1 MNFNKKSFPNL
12 LNLDLKS
19 SKDIKYNWHEDPYG
33 YYNLAKEIELPY
45 HLYEIFSSSLK
56 DPNDE
61 DFSSRVNSA
70 YINSKQKV
78 KLNLNIPIIETIILE
93 NGQIIGWIYN
103 NNEGYVSKKKL
114 KRIGVNNI
122 INYFLN
128 LIKNFSIDG
137 QKPFESIETSKIL
150 YDLQS
155 YASNILHKK
164 EKGNE
169 NFFRIKNLEYIYTME
184 KIKFILI
191 YYYSG
196 KEPLLIDFI
205 TFYYL
210 LNELGGINT
219 IKMIQNCINCKF
231 KNSSLVTT
239 NSLKQSFNK
248 ENLSFLYNNTNS
260 KNSESELRKII
271 VKYTKKSELEPKNFF
286 VYYEKPQIAN
296 QTFYNN
302 SNSFSNTTSNR
313 YKNIKTSSNKIYI
326 N

>member
-1 MNFNKKSFPNL
+1 MDLNKNLYPNL
-12 LNLDLKS
+12 LSPDIKS

-61 DFSSRVNSA
+61 DFPLKVNSA
-70 YINSKQKV
+70 YINSKQKA
-78 KLNLNIPIIETIILE
+78 KLNLNVPIIETIILE
-93 NGQIIGWIYN
+93 NGQILGWIN
-103 NNEGYVSKKKL
+103 NDKEGYVSKKKL

-137 QKPFESIETSKIL
+137 QRPFESIETSKIL

-169 NFFRIKNLEYIYTME
+169 NFFKQNNLEYIYTME

-191 YYYSG
+191 YYYSE
-196 KEPLLIDFI
+196 KKPSLIDFI

-231 KNSSLVTT
+231 KNSSLITT
-239 NSLKQSFNK
+239 NSLKESFTK
-248 ENLSFLYNNTNS
+248 ENLSFLYNNNTN
-260 KNSESELRKII
+260 KNAESELRKII
-271 VKYTKKSELEPKNFF
+271 VKYTKKSELEPKNFY

-296 QTFYNN
+296 QTLYNNN
-302 SNSFSNTTSNR
+302 SNNFSNMKNNK
-313 YKNIKTSSNKIYI
+313 YKNIKKTNNKI
-326 N
+326 